1 MLKTTDSGFVE
12 LRDRLG
18 HVCVQLLSC
27 IWLFV
32 TPWTAAQQ
40 APLSMRFPRQGHWS
54 GLPSPSPAGLP
65 DSGITPTLLTSPA
78 LASTFFTPSA
88 IWEARLGYNDV
99 TNSHET
105 HTRISSHSSN
115 IQTTFQ
121 NGRSPGSDP
130 GSRLLSIPPQA
141 YRGWGLFPVWLWAR
155 ARVCCLRPPASPP
168 MLPASIDKAGDGILS
183 PSPASDLSP
192 SPPASSRRRHPDLK
206 GLLDWTCPP
215 WSSPSHTHSSAQRR
229 VWISRESGTFGS
241 IFRRL
246 SAT

>member
-1 MLKTTDSGFVE
+1 M
-12 LRDRLG
+12 
-18 HVCVQLLSC
+18 
-27 IWLFV
+27 

-54 GLPSPSPAGLP
+54 GLPFPSPAGLP

-130 GSRLLSIPPQA
+130 GSRLLSIPATGVQ
-141 YRGWGLFPVWLWAR
+141 GLEPVS
-155 ARVCCLRPPASPP
+155 CLALGQGP
-168 MLPASIDKAGDGILS
+168 
-183 PSPASDLSP
+183 
-192 SPPASSRRRHPDLK
+192 
-206 GLLDWTCPP
+206 GLLLETTCI
-215 WSSPSHTHSSAQRR
+215 SSYAA
-229 VWISRESGTFGS
+229 
-241 IFRRL
+241 RL
-246 SAT
+246 HRQSW